1 MENKVDL
8 FDRRDCL
15 RKILLEYKEPQSTT
29 VLHERLC
36 VELALE
42 NHIPKSTQRD
52 LDALERIGDVRQVKL
67 DSDLRANFWEWAGPG
82 LDLTLLPTEAM
93 TVSAIIDHAGRF
105 GLQAPLEML
114 GKLRKYV
121 DGVMIKGAHR
131 KLEWAKRI
139 TTGTRFTVLQPG
151 RSDPA
156 HVTKIQDALRY
167 NEPLKVTYLPRDAGG
182 VECVYH
188 LKPLA
193 LSYQDSNIY
202 LSAYVLTEEWP
213 EGCAPEPG
221 AKRGKYSSNGP
232 KKQCA
237 LMLHRVVAIGESGWE
252 IPEPEDF
259 DVNSL
264 EAQKHLISIHD
275 DEPVELRLRLGANL
289 HNRLTENPLT
299 ADQFMEQS
307 SDGKWNLSCTLHDT
321 QGLRLFL
328 LSNADEIEV
337 LGPPVIRA
345 HVRDALRRA
354 VSLYAED

>member
-1 MENKVDL
+1 MKNKVDL

-15 RKILLEYKEPQSTT
+15 RKILLEYKAPQSTT

-36 VELALE
+36 AELALE
-42 NHIPKSTQRD
+42 NHIPKTTQRD
-52 LDALERIGDVRQVKL
+52 LEALERIGDVRQVKL
-67 DSDLRANFWEWAGPG
+67 ELDLRANFWEWAGPG

-93 TVSAIIDHAGRF
+93 TVSAILDHAARF
-105 GLQAPLEML
+105 GLQAPPEML
-114 GKLRKYV
+114 EKLRKYV
-121 DGVMIKGAHR
+121 DGVMRNGPHR
-131 KLEWAKRI
+131 KLEWAKRL

-156 HVTKIQDALRY
+156 HVTRIQDALRY

-202 LSAYVLTEEWP
+202 LSAYVLREEWP
-213 EGCAPEPG
+213 EGCTPEPG

-232 KKQCA
+232 KTLCA

-252 IPEPEDF
+252 IPDPEDF

-264 EAQKHLISIHD
+264 EAQKHLMTINGN
-275 DEPVELRLRLGANL
+275 EPIELTLRLGANL
-289 HNRLTENPLT
+289 HNRLTENPL
-299 ADQFMEQS
+299 ADDQTLVQS
-307 SDGKWNLSCTLHDT
+307 LEGKWDLKCTLRDT

-337 LGPPVIRA
+337 LAPPEMRA
-345 HVRDALRRA
+345 HVRETLQRA
-354 VSLYAED
+354 VALYADD

>member
-15 RKILLEYKEPQSTT
+15 RKILCEYKEPQSTP

-36 VELALE
+36 AELELE
-42 NHIPKSTQRD
+42 NHNPKNTQRD
-52 LDALERIGDVRQVKL
+52 LEALERIGEVRQVQA
-67 DSDLRANFWEWAGPG
+67 DSDLRANFWVWGGAG

-93 TVSAIIDHAGRF
+93 TVSAIIDHAARF
-105 GLQAPLEML
+105 GLQAPPAML
-114 GKLRKYV
+114 KKLRGYV
-121 DGVMIKGAHR
+121 DRVMSKAPVR

-139 TTGTRFTVLQPG
+139 TTGTRFTVLKPG

-156 HVTKIQDALRY
+156 HVARIQDALLY

-202 LSAYVLTEEWP
+202 LSAYVLEEEWP
-213 EGCAPEPG
+213 EGGTPEPG

-232 KKQCA
+232 KTLCA
-237 LMLHRVVAIGESGWE
+237 LMLHRVVAITESSWE
-252 IPEPEDF
+252 IPEPEEF

-264 EAQKHLISIHD
+264 EVQKHLMTIHC

-289 HNRLTENPLT
+289 HNRLTENRL
-299 ADQFMEQS
+299 ADNQSMVQS
-307 SDGKWNLSCTLHDT
+307 SDGKWDLNCTLRDT

-354 VSLYAED
+354 VIFYADD

>member
-36 VELALE
+36 AELALE

-52 LDALERIGDVRQVKL
+52 LDALERIGEVRQVKM
-67 DSDLRANFWEWAGPG
+67 DSDLRANFWMWAGPG

-93 TVSAIIDHAGRF
+93 TVSAIIDHAARF
-105 GLQAPLEML
+105 GLQAPPEML

-121 DGVMIKGAHR
+121 DGVMSKGSHR

-151 RSDPA
+151 RSDPV
-156 HVTKIQDALRY
+156 HVARIQDALLY
-167 NEPLKVTYLPRDAGG
+167 SEPLKVTYLPRDAGG

-202 LSAYVLTEEWP
+202 LSAYVLEEEWP

-232 KKQCA
+232 KTLCA
-237 LMLHRVVAIGESGWE
+237 LMLHRVVAVTESSRY
-252 IPEPEDF
+252 IPEPEDL
-259 DVNSL
+259 DVNPL
-264 EAQKHLISIHD
+264 ETQKHLMTIHG

-289 HNRLTENPLT
+289 HNRLTENRL
-299 ADQFMEQS
+299 ADDQTMVQS
-307 SDGKWNLSCTLHDT
+307 SDEKWDLNCTVRDT

-328 LSNADEIEV
+328 LSNSDEIEV
-337 LGPPVIRA
+337 LGPPVIRT
-345 HVRDALRRA
+345 HVRDALLRA
-354 VSLYAED
+354 VSLYADD